1 MSYQHRRK
9 LIEIGKQLL
18 CCRYAWGVIF
28 TDLHLHHPWS
38 SPSCMSRSHFHFQC
52 TLNFYSFQVFAP
64 VTNPECVFFHQL
76 PILPCTKLSTV
87 SYCDKYN
94 HNEQNFQIYIKQK
107 NNQCISKS
115 TRFTRIR
122 STWGRI
128 DWVVFSRQ
136 AASLS
141 HSQPVSQCTPWR
153 PLLVLASWLGSY
165 SSDLEKSWDFSTT
178 VFPLYFIVCLRSA
191 SAVPLAEYAVE
202 QGSCFQPHTVSS
214 PKQSASLVHADRT
227 GAEVEVLCAR
237 GV

>member
-1 MSYQHRRK
+1 MPEESSS
-9 LIEIGKQLL
+9 LTF
-18 CCRYAWGVIF
+18 IF
-28 TDLHLHHPWS
+28 TTLDLVQAVCHGLTSIFNVHWTFIHFKFLHQLPI
-38 SPSCMSRSHFHFQC
+38 P
-52 TLNFYSFQVFAP
+52 NVF
-64 VTNPECVFFHQL
+64 FFHQL

-202 QGSCFQPHTVSS
+202 QGSCFQPHTISS

-237 GV
+237 GL